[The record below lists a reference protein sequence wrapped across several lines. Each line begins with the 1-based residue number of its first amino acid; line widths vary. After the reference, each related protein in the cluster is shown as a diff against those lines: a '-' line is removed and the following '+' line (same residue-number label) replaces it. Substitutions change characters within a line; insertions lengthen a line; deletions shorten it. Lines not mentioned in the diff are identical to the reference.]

1 VVTITSPGNGSTFS
15 RRASIAASASAS
27 DNVGVKEVR
36 FYLDGVMRC
45 AGTSAP
51 YQCQLSLPSKK
62 GWSGTLEVQ
71 ASDAAGN
78 VGRSSVSLSVQ

>member
-1 VVTITSPGNGSTFS
+1 
-15 RRASIAASASAS
+15 
-27 DNVGVKEVR
+27 
-36 FYLDGVMRC
+36 MRC

-71 ASDAAGN
+71 ASDAAGS